1 MVGDLN
7 ARLQK
12 SLVTKAAA
20 VPGVVAYL
28 KYLLLMASLS
38 RDKPCGVE
46 KLDLPCLTLQTVS
59 LSGV

>member
-7 ARLQK
+7 ARFQK

-38 RDKPCGVE
+38 RDKLCGVE
-46 KLDLPCLTLQTVS
+46 KLDLPCLTL
-59 LSGV
+59 